1 MSDAQALRIDRWLF
15 HARFVRRRELAAGM
29 LGERR
34 VRLNGQLVVKSH
46 QLVRPGDVLTLTTPR
61 RVLVLRILA
70 LGERRGP
77 PAEARGLYELLEGSD
92 PLP

>member
-1 MSDAQALRIDRWLF
+1 LSDAQALRIDRWLF

-34 VRLNGQLVVKSH
+34 VRLNGQLVAKSH